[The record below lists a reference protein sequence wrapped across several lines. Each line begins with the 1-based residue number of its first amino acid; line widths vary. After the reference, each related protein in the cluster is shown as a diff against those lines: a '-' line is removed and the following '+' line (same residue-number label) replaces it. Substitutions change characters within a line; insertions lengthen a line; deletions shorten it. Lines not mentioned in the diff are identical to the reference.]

1 MWAVRRLY
9 VCMFVC
15 VHVCLSQH
23 EGGANT
29 TESMTR
35 ALISDDPN
43 RHMGQVQLGY
53 VSLHALVDSATD
65 VLNNNN
71 NNNDD

>member
-1 MWAVRRLY
+1 
-9 VCMFVC
+9 
-15 VHVCLSQH
+15 H

-43 RHMGQVQLGY
+43 RHIGHVQLGTLDFMY
-53 VSLHALVDSATD
+53 AVKMPNSGSGSTWRFPKETAFHDK
-65 VLNNNN
+65 VLCNLL
-71 NNNDD
+71 